1 MIRLLSLDLLH
12 FLRSCFDD
20 FYDLVNAI
28 VVRTNWEAQ
37 VEKLVQIIREDRR
50 NREQS
55 ETSPESGLG
64 SSLPKRAV
72 GDESESSPQK
82 ISKPAKKTALDRS
95 AVPEQS
101 EQSKDGVK

>member
-1 MIRLLSLDLLH
+1 M
-12 FLRSCFDD
+12 
-20 FYDLVNAI
+20 
-28 VVRTNWEAQ
+28 
-37 VEKLVQIIREDRR
+37 QIIREDRR

-64 SSLPKRAV
+64 SSLPKRAVGDESESSPGAV